1 MGISESYSSLTPTN
15 GPVSPVPTS
24 RWTFGVQGIGGLN
37 SGAASGVVEYTAADG
52 TRWSFA
58 PVMGSTT
65 AFNTPAGVKADLVK
79 VGTDYRLTF
88 RESSVV
94 ATFNADG
101 RALSIADR
109 NGNVT
114 ALAYGSNM
122 TVTSTAG
129 PAAARTATI
138 TTTATTT
145 TVSQSSGGSSRSM
158 VYTRDG
164 SGNLTKITDLTGKDT
179 VFGYGPANTLTS
191 IMAPD
196 GGVMTIA
203 YDNQNSRKV
212 TSISRANTS
221 AGSPGA
227 SVTRFAYPSAT
238 QTLVAQPNMNQAA
251 AVNTVPRITYTVNAT
266 SKLVTGAI
274 DEMGRQRAATYTGNG
289 DVATATS
296 GTGATAG
303 TATATYGANGGDSR
317 TAVQSPTGATQSAAY
332 ANTAASTKYLPSSST
347 DGSGNT
353 TTYTYNGAGN
363 PLSSSNALAA
373 TSTLTYNA
381 NGTVATAL
389 APGNGSNVTTYG
401 YNADFQLNALT
412 PVTGSSLGAK
422 AFTYDAFGRV
432 RTATDGK
439 GVTLTYTYDNAD
451 RLLSTAFT
459 GGTATVTNTYDNN
472 GRQKTRVDGNGTT
485 TWGYDQL
492 GRLTSRVNTFNG
504 GTITYG
510 YDKASNLTST
520 TDSRGTTTNAFDASG
535 IPVSMTY
542 PDNSGT
548 GLLNFAVDDQGRR
561 TDTWLDTNTGNTAWK
576 AHSKQEY
583 DKSGRVSR
591 AIAETVNSGGAPVT
605 VSDISYC
612 YNTGTAAPTCST
624 GTGGDR
630 SKLQWQLDNKTGQS
644 TTYGYDG
651 AGRLTSATQAG
662 GTNPTTWTYTYD
674 ARGNRLSASATGGTT
689 SSQTLTF
696 NAANQ
701 VTTAGYTFDGAGNL
715 TADPSG
721 TYTYNGA
728 EQMTGVTTSAGSF
741 TYIYAG
747 TSQVEILQQQNETA
761 TRKLTYGRT
770 NQVGQPILE
779 QAQVGSVTAYLEND
793 PVTGQ
798 PLMLRTST
806 GTVSLY
812 VYDGLGNPTAIV
824 RDIGGTGYTYQYDPY
839 GLPTLTSTSGGAGTS
854 QNPFLFKGG
863 IQDRATGWILFGNRW
878 YNTSIGRWTQQDTLD
893 APIDPNNANRYAYA
907 GADPINNT
915 DPTGRNTCTAVN
927 NTLTAISYIAGGIGL
942 IGAGIA
948 ATVSAPV
955 TGGLSVAG
963 YVGWVGGA
971 VSFATGGPSLLLS
984 LTGACG

>member
-1 MGISESYSSLTPTN
+1 MK
-15 GPVSPVPTS
+15 VS
-24 RWTFGVQGIGGLN
+24 
-37 SGAASGVVEYTAADG
+37 
-52 TRWSFA
+52 
-58 PVMGSTT
+58 
-65 AFNTPAGVKADLVK
+65 
-79 VGTDYRLTF
+79 TDYRLTF
-88 RESSVV
+88 RESSIV
-94 ATFNADG
+94 ATFDADG
-101 RALSIADR
+101 KPVSIADR
-109 NGNVT
+109 NGNATTLTYNGGV
-114 ALAYGSNM
+114 LG
-122 TVTSTAG
+122 TVVSTAG
-129 PAAARTATI
+129 PVAARTAMFTNS
-138 TTTATTT
+138 TTAF
-145 TVSQSSGGSSRSM
+145 TVAQSSGGSSRSIT
-158 VYTRDG
+158 YAKNG
-164 SGNLTKITDLTGKDT
+164 ANLSKLVDANGKET
-179 VFGYGPANTLTS
+179 VFGYGASNTLTS
-191 IMAPD
+191 ITAPD
-196 GGVMTIA
+196 GGVMTIG
-203 YDNQNSRKV
+203 YDSTTSRKV
-212 TSISRANTS
+212 TSISRSNTS
-221 AGSPGA
+221 AGSPGT
-227 SVTRFAYPSAT
+227 SVTRFAYPSSM
-238 QTLVAQPNMNQAA
+238 QTLVAQPNTNQSA

-266 SKLVTGAI
+266 SKLVTAST
-274 DEMGRQRAATYTGNG
+274 DELGRARAATYTGNG
-289 DVATATS
+289 DVATATQ
-296 GTGATAG
+296 GAGATAG
-303 TATATYGANGGDSR
+303 TTTAGYDANNGDSR
-317 TAVQSPTGATQSAAY
+317 TSLQSPTGSTQSAAY

-363 PLSSSNALAA
+363 ALTSSNALAA
-373 TSTLTYNA
+373 TSTLTYNT
-381 NGTVATAL
+381 NGTLATAL
-389 APGNGSNVTTYG
+389 APGNGTNKTIYG
-401 YNADFQLNALT
+401 YNSDFQLNTVT

-439 GVTLTYTYDNAD
+439 GVTLTYSYDNAD

-459 GGTATVTNTYDNN
+459 GGTATVTNTYDDN

-485 TWGYDQL
+485 TYGYDQL
-492 GRLTSRVNTFNG
+492 GQLTSRVNTFGG

-520 TDSRGTTTNAFDASG
+520 TDSRGTTTNTFDASG

-542 PDNSGT
+542 PDDSGT

-561 TDTWLDTNTGNTAWK
+561 TDTWLDTNTGNTSWK

-605 VSDISYC
+605 ISDISYC
-612 YNTGTAAPTCST
+612 YNTGTAAPTCGAATS
-624 GTGGDR
+624 GDR

-674 ARGNRLSASATGGTT
+674 ARGNRLTANTTGGST

-696 NAANQ
+696 NAGNQ
-701 VTTAGYTFDGAGNL
+701 VTTTGHTFDGAGNL
-715 TADPSG
+715 TADLSG

-741 TYIYAG
+741 AYKYAG

-854 QNPFLFKGG
+854 QNPFMFKGG

-907 GADPINNT
+907 GADPINNS
-915 DPTGRNTCTAVN
+915 DPTGLYDLEGALGTIGAF
-927 NTLTAISYIAGGIGL
+927 AGG
-942 IGAGIA
+942 GAGIGSVVGCVA
-948 ATVSAPV
+948 GLFATPV
-955 TGGLSVAG
+955 TCA
-963 YVGWVGGA
+963 
-971 VSFATGGPSLLLS
+971 ATGGA
-984 LTGACG
+984 GAVIGTVVGTAFGLGYAIGNSIKGVYG

>member
-1 MGISESYSSLTPTN
+1 M
-15 GPVSPVPTS
+15 
-24 RWTFGVQGIGGLN
+24 
-37 SGAASGVVEYTAADG
+37 
-52 TRWSFA
+52 
-58 PVMGSTT
+58 
-65 AFNTPAGVKADLVK
+65 
-79 VGTDYRLTF
+79 
-88 RESSVV
+88 
-94 ATFNADG
+94 
-101 RALSIADR
+101 
-109 NGNVT
+109 
-114 ALAYGSNM
+114 
-122 TVTSTAG
+122 
-129 PAAARTATI
+129 
-138 TTTATTT
+138 
-145 TVSQSSGGSSRSM
+145 
-158 VYTRDG
+158 
-164 SGNLTKITDLTGKDT
+164 
-179 VFGYGPANTLTS
+179 
-191 IMAPD
+191 
-196 GGVMTIA
+196 
-203 YDNQNSRKV
+203 
-212 TSISRANTS
+212 
-221 AGSPGA
+221 
-227 SVTRFAYPSAT
+227 
-238 QTLVAQPNMNQAA
+238 
-251 AVNTVPRITYTVNAT
+251 
-266 SKLVTGAI
+266 
-274 DEMGRQRAATYTGNG
+274 
-289 DVATATS
+289 
-296 GTGATAG
+296 
-303 TATATYGANGGDSR
+303 
-317 TAVQSPTGATQSAAY
+317 
-332 ANTAASTKYLPSSST
+332 
-347 DGSGNT
+347 
-353 TTYTYNGAGN
+353 
-363 PLSSSNALAA
+363 
-373 TSTLTYNA
+373 
-381 NGTVATAL
+381 
-389 APGNGSNVTTYG
+389 
-401 YNADFQLNALT
+401 
-412 PVTGSSLGAK
+412 
-422 AFTYDAFGRV
+422 
-432 RTATDGK
+432 
-439 GVTLTYTYDNAD
+439 
-451 RLLSTAFT
+451 
-459 GGTATVTNTYDNN
+459 
-472 GRQKTRVDGNGTT
+472 
-485 TWGYDQL
+485 
-492 GRLTSRVNTFNG
+492 
-504 GTITYG
+504 
-510 YDKASNLTST
+510 
-520 TDSRGTTTNAFDASG
+520 
-535 IPVSMTY
+535 
-542 PDNSGT
+542 
-548 GLLNFAVDDQGRR
+548 
-561 TDTWLDTNTGNTAWK
+561 
-576 AHSKQEY
+576 
-583 DKSGRVSR
+583 
-591 AIAETVNSGGAPVT
+591 
-605 VSDISYC
+605 
-612 YNTGTAAPTCST
+612 
-624 GTGGDR
+624 
-630 SKLQWQLDNKTGQS
+630 
-644 TTYGYDG
+644 
-651 AGRLTSATQAG
+651 TSATQAG